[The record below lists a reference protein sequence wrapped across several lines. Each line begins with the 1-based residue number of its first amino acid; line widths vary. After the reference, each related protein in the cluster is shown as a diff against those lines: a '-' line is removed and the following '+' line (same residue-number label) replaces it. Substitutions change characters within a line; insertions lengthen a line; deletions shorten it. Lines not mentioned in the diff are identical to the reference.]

1 LKMELK
7 RVARTSTQQIKAQ
20 WTSLCELRSTD
31 GTQPTAVPLNK
42 RHACTAQWSP
52 SKFSIQ
58 TTEMNGEQSFMN
70 RKNQL
75 TTAYALM
82 TLQTTTTLTT
92 IPSMK
97 RELLP
102 MPITITVVTTVIVKR
117 RQKKCSFSNQETTTI
132 SR

>member
-1 LKMELK
+1 
-7 RVARTSTQQIKAQ
+7 
-20 WTSLCELRSTD
+20 
-31 GTQPTAVPLNK
+31 
-42 RHACTAQWSP
+42 
-52 SKFSIQ
+52 
-58 TTEMNGEQSFMN
+58 MN
-70 RKNQL
+70 RKNQQ

-82 TLQTTTTLTT
+82 TLPTTTTLTT